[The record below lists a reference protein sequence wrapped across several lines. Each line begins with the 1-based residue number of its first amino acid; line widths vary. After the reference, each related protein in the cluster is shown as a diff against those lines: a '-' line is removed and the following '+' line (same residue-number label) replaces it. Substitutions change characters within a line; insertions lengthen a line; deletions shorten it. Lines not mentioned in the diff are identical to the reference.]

1 MKTKNIF
8 RMLLV
13 AAALLMG
20 ANNVK
25 ADTETTIWEGTFD
38 ENGAVQVSSGNWKN
52 NLSEGDKLRIY
63 VSNRLLRIVGA
74 WTTNIGFVDSPD
86 GYIDFTKYNGE
97 YFEAVFNQSTIDA
110 IAVLRSNPQ
119 WVNVTVGPNITV
131 SRVTFVDSAG
141 EEHELSST
149 STTNGS
155 LSFDSYNIANAVI
168 GNSIKIYAT
177 ISDVTLSRFRP
188 YYNDGGEKLK
198 NTNDGWVDCS
208 KTDAIT
214 GYVDY
219 SLTSQNVTDL
229 ANGRPLYI
237 EHEKKLGIKR
247 VSIVSST
254 STDTRIQPTL
264 SFGQTTV
271 FNITFGDS
279 FTGPIAT
286 CDPSSLQSTIIYE
299 TSNQS
304 VAAVVTHT
312 GEVEIKGAGQAVIT
326 ARTGTE
332 TLVEYKPASASYTI
346 NVAKVNYTLS
356 YSASTAT
363 AVLGQSW
370 TAPTLNN
377 PFNITVTYSSTN
389 TGVATIDE
397 NGNVTVV
404 GTGQTTIKANYAGDA
419 NHEAKEASYV
429 LTVSAPQPAISFS
442 PDEVN
447 FVFGG
452 TYEAPT
458 VTKTPADAS
467 VTYTSDDINV
477 AIIDGNG
484 NVVPVGEGSATI
496 TGTLAN
502 TDVSATN
509 TLNVTAPSRDG
520 AVWTGAEWLGSYGRA
535 DYGGGK
541 QPSISTS
548 NLQSAQVGDAIRF
561 YGKLGPLGVDHNTDK
576 GKDFIWRVE
585 VHGNNW
591 AELADINSADS
602 NNSTDNAN
610 FQKGYFD
617 MVINNDNISNLKNS
631 GNLTLN
637 GHNLTITAVELI
649 SASAPAKQDVTL
661 TFSPS
666 TATATMGEAFTAPTL
681 TATAN
686 NQTITG
692 LTIIYSSSNT
702 DVATV
707 DSNGDVTLVASG
719 TTVITASFN
728 GDDNYNAA
736 TASYT
741 LTVSDYIDVNDGNIG
756 TYGYR
761 TYVTPHAVDF
771 SRSIGVEA
779 YFATGLNTAGTKVE
793 FTEVTGVCAA
803 GVPLLLKK
811 KTGATA
817 YKLQK
822 STATATATTPTGNK
836 LKPGPATA
844 YGPNKYVLT
853 IHSGE
858 VVFAEVNINSATV
871 DEQHAYLDLSGSNAR
886 GRLSIQLNS
895 ESTGIQSLQSDER
908 SLDRAVYN
916 LRGQR
921 VEHPTKGI
929 YIINGKKVIIK

>member
-1 MKTKNIF
+1 M
-8 RMLLV
+8 
-13 AAALLMG
+13 
-20 ANNVK
+20 
-25 ADTETTIWEGTFD
+25 
-38 ENGAVQVSSGNWKN
+38 
-52 NLSEGDKLRIY
+52 
-63 VSNRLLRIVGA
+63 
-74 WTTNIGFVDSPD
+74 
-86 GYIDFTKYNGE
+86 
-97 YFEAVFNQSTIDA
+97 
-110 IAVLRSNPQ
+110 
-119 WVNVTVGPNITV
+119 
-131 SRVTFVDSAG
+131 
-141 EEHELSST
+141 
-149 STTNGS
+149 
-155 LSFDSYNIANAVI
+155 
-168 GNSIKIYAT
+168 
-177 ISDVTLSRFRP
+177 
-188 YYNDGGEKLK
+188 
-198 NTNDGWVDCS
+198 
-208 KTDAIT
+208 
-214 GYVDY
+214 
-219 SLTSQNVTDL
+219 
-229 ANGRPLYI
+229 
-237 EHEKKLGIKR
+237 
-247 VSIVSST
+247 
-254 STDTRIQPTL
+254 
-264 SFGQTTV
+264 
-271 FNITFGDS
+271 
-279 FTGPIAT
+279 
-286 CDPSSLQSTIIYE
+286 
-299 TSNQS
+299 
-304 VAAVVTHT
+304 
-312 GEVEIKGAGQAVIT
+312 
-326 ARTGTE
+326 
-332 TLVEYKPASASYTI
+332 
-346 NVAKVNYTLS
+346 
-356 YSASTAT
+356 
-363 AVLGQSW
+363 
-370 TAPTLNN
+370 
-377 PFNITVTYSSTN
+377 
-389 TGVATIDE
+389 
-397 NGNVTVV
+397 
-404 GTGQTTIKANYAGDA
+404 
-419 NHEAKEASYV
+419 
-429 LTVSAPQPAISFS
+429 
-442 PDEVN
+442 
-447 FVFGG
+447 
-452 TYEAPT
+452 
-458 VTKTPADAS
+458 
-467 VTYTSDDINV
+467 
-477 AIIDGNG
+477 
-484 NVVPVGEGSATI
+484 
-496 TGTLAN
+496 
-502 TDVSATN
+502 
-509 TLNVTAPSRDG
+509 
-520 AVWTGAEWLGSYGRA
+520 
-535 DYGGGK
+535 
-541 QPSISTS
+541 
-548 NLQSAQVGDAIRF
+548 IRF

-728 GDDNYNAA
+728 GDNNYNAA

-779 YFATGLNTAGTKVE
+779 YYATGLNTAGTKVE

-822 STATATATTPTGNK
+822 STATATTPTGNK